1 MVHGGVVC
9 NKQWLSPFSQF
20 IYFCNFFIVGS
31 NNELR
36 NLENNGFENDKS
48 KV

>member
-1 MVHGGVVC
+1 MVHDGVVC

-20 IYFCNFFIVGS
+20 VYFSNLLIVGS

-36 NLENNGFENDKS
+36 NL
-48 KV
+48 